1 MWNGRE
7 FLRPR
12 NSHPVK
18 AVIISTQN
26 LRLKKDNSGKQAA
39 SKVALTQ
46 SIGGFFGVFTT
57 RLGKSI
63 PLWL

>member
-1 MWNGRE
+1 VERKGI
-7 FLRPR
+7 FTPKKLTPR
-12 NSHPVK
+12 K